1 MTHYPSS
8 TYYIKLKLNKKDGN
22 YQTWQDSDKA
32 QQTLMIHQE
41 KLSTHIKPQQ
51 LPTNLILTQD
61 SNYQATIQTGLIGD
75 VFIIANTIKPVN

>member
-1 MTHYPSS
+1 
-8 TYYIKLKLNKKDGN
+8 
-22 YQTWQDSDKA
+22 
-32 QQTLMIHQE
+32 MIHQE